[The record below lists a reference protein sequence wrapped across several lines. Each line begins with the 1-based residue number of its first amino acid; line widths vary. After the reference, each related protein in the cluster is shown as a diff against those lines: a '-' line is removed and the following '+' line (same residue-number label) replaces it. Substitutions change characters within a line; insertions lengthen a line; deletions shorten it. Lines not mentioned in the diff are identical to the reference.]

1 MTWETGFIAI
11 NAFVMPAWLLLLIF
25 PHSKVTRLAVH
36 SMLWPVALGSLYAIL
51 LIASIGFGIGDPDA
65 GFSLSGVQALFNHPN
80 GVLIGWS
87 HYLVF
92 DLFVGA
98 WIARDAMRQDIAHWQ
113 TIPCLLGSFLF
124 GPVGILLYALL
135 RLFKGKGFS
144 LFEA

>member
-1 MTWETGFIAI
+1 MSWETGFFAI
-11 NAFVMPAWLLLLIF
+11 NAFVLPAWILLILF
-25 PHSKVTRLAVH
+25 PNTKVTRLAVH
-36 SMLWPVALGSLYAIL
+36 SMVWPVALGFVYAVL
-51 LIASIGFGIGDPDA
+51 LIAAMGFGIGDPNA

-98 WIARDAMRQDIAHWQ
+98 WIARDATRHDIAHWQ
-113 TIPCLLGSFLF
+113 TIPCLLGAFVF
-124 GPVGILLYALL
+124 GPVGLLLYALL
-135 RLFKGKGFS
+135 RLAKGKGFS